1 MYIDL
6 ILAALSLH
14 STSIKPRNRLECPVN
29 KTTAPNIHHAMRKV
43 LWGQGEE
50 ILIRERIPRLLMTL
64 KVGTYANKSS

>member
-14 STSIKPRNRLECPVN
+14 STSIKPRNQLECPVN
-29 KTTAPNIHHAMRKV
+29 KTTATNIHHAMRKV
-43 LWGQGEE
+43 LWGQGGE